1 MTRRQKWDQ
10 LPLQA
15 QFYPMPSMAYI
26 EDSRARITLAT
37 KQPLGVASLQSGQLE
52 VNLLNKSLMKR
63 QVEMSL

>member
-1 MTRRQKWDQ
+1 
-10 LPLQA
+10 
-15 QFYPMPSMAYI
+15 MPSMAYI